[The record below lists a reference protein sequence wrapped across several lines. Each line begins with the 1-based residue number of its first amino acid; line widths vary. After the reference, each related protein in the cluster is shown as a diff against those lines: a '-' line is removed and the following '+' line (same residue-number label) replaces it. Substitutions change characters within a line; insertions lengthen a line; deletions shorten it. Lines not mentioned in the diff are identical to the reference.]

1 MGIFR
6 DMWLVSSALAWFSD
20 ERGTRRRKEPEIYR
34 PPPSAP
40 FPPIPPEIL
49 TPETF
54 QRWPEL
60 PEPEPAAED
69 ELDEYYEPPKPPR
82 PGVPM
87 REFATGRTWY
97 ECYRRDEVSKTRCW
111 IRAVG
116 FTRKR
121 DGDLHSLLPMKVR
134 GQLWLLRVEAMNR
147 MSQPLKPWDIPSLLE
162 LVHPDGRAFRPV
174 RGRYD
179 ADDPS
184 GVRDFSTASELPALQ
199 KGATA
204 RGGIVFILPDEAV
217 EYTISVEGGT
227 IRAVEQ

>member
-20 ERGTRRRKEPEIYR
+20 ERGTRRRKDPEIYVPPMPAPR
-34 PPPSAP
+34 PPQ
-40 FPPIPPEIL
+40 PPTIL
-49 TPETF
+49 TAEQF
-54 QRWPEL
+54 QRWPPL
-60 PEPEPAAED
+60 PEPEPTTRD
-69 ELDEYYEPPKPPR
+69 DLDEFVEEPKSPR

-87 REFATGRTWY
+87 RQFETGRTWY
-97 ECYRRDEVSKTRCW
+97 ECYRRDEVSKVRCW
-111 IRAVG
+111 IRAVD

-121 DGDLHSLLPMKVR
+121 DGDLEARFPVKVD

-147 MSQPLKPWDIPSLLE
+147 MSQPLNPRQISSLLE

-179 ADDPS
+179 TDEPS
-184 GVRDFSTASELPALQ
+184 GVSAFSAYDPGPMLRP
-199 KGATA
+199 GATA

-217 EYTISVEGGT
+217 EYTISVEGGRIT
-227 IRAVEQ
+227 AVET